1 MKILVRTNNMPN
13 MIYVSVKQ
21 QVKSFFGKNF
31 RFNAAKEKY
40 FFLFDPPS
48 KKKSGKSTVLF
59 PL

>member
-31 RFNAAKEKY
+31 RFNMIPKIFVTITLTTQNDK
-40 FFLFDPPS
+40 
-48 KKKSGKSTVLF
+48 
-59 PL
+59 